1 MLDFVSSP
9 LHSLSLSSARYVLDT
24 ARVFP
29 PETPCRNVIGVL
41 IPAEYGRAMREV
53 RVPMKTHDRDVSN
66 HERSNS
72 AARNSPLPSGPTQFL
87 AMLGQGSGKMAL
99 KSPLS
104 GLTMY
109 HSNGGAPNLRLTRM
123 LGSTSMVRLT
133 QCYEPSL
140 SRCLTLMLHVRV
152 QVGGD
157 AIIVTRLEKVPDRRV
172 LHSITSP

>member
-1 MLDFVSSP
+1 
-9 LHSLSLSSARYVLDT
+9 
-24 ARVFP
+24 
-29 PETPCRNVIGVL
+29 
-41 IPAEYGRAMREV
+41 
-53 RVPMKTHDRDVSN
+53 MKTHDRDVSE
-66 HERSNS
+66 HERFNS

-123 LGSTSMVRLT
+123 LGSTSMVWLT

-140 SRCLTLMLHVRV
+140 SHTHAPCVCSGWRRCHRCDT
-152 QVGGD
+152 
-157 AIIVTRLEKVPDRRV
+157 P
-172 LHSITSP
+172 